1 MCESQNNVVYEFLH
15 KYQICCNYS
24 NSLKFGKWDFLHP
37 LHTEFEV
44 LIHAILIYLNVNIWS
59 VNLDIFFLVTLFR
72 DAFFICNLPYCS

>member
-44 LIHAILIYLNVNIWS
+44 LIHAILIYLNVI
-59 VNLDIFFLVTLFR
+59 I
-72 DAFFICNLPYCS
+72 